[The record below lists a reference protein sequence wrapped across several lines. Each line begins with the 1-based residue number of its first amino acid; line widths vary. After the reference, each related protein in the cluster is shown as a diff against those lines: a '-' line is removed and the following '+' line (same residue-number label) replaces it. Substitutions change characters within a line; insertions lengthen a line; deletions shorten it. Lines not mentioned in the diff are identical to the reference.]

1 MTEVNELN
9 EIIARVN
16 ETGHPHGNNDT
27 NLSNLSR
34 DDEKTNH
41 AEVSSV
47 TTSPTKNDQN
57 EDAKEGSVC

>member
-9 EIIARVN
+9 EIIGKVN
-16 ETGHPHGNNDT
+16 EIGHPHNNDT

-47 TTSPTKNDQN
+47 TTSPTINGQN
-57 EDAKEGSVC
+57 EDAKEGSEC